1 MTLAEKL
8 VVLGNQLGKEISGD
22 PQGFELLR
30 CFVNS
35 SELPNK
41 ARFKVETN
49 KGIVIFLPS
58 KKIREI
64 LVTDIPWNSYAKGRV
79 WRREAAIA
87 LLKWRVV

>member
-1 MTLAEKL
+1 MKLADKL
-8 VVLGNQLGKEISGD
+8 VVLGNQFGMEISGN
-22 PQGFELLR
+22 PQGVELLR
-30 CFVNS
+30 CFVDS

-41 ARFKVETN
+41 ARFKVEIN
-49 KGIVIFLPS
+49 KGIVIFLTP

-64 LVTDIPWNSYAKGRV
+64 IVTDIPWSSFAKGRV

>member
-1 MTLAEKL
+1 MKLADKL
-8 VVLGNQLGKEISGD
+8 VVLGNQFGKDISGD
-22 PQGFELLR
+22 PQGIELLR

-49 KGIVIFLPS
+49 KGIVIFLIP

-79 WRREAAIA
+79 GRREAAIA

>member
-1 MTLAEKL
+1 MQLADKL
-8 VVLGNQLGKEISGD
+8 EALGNQFGMEISGN
-22 PQGFELLR
+22 PQGLELLR
-30 CFVNS
+30 CFIKS

-49 KGIVIFLPS
+49 KGIVIYLS
-58 KKIREI
+58 AKKIREI
-64 LVTDIPWNSYAKGRV
+64 LVTDIPWSSFVKGRV